1 MENQG
6 AGLLPEPGKP
16 KVENVLMT
24 APPSGPFRPIAA
36 RVLQER
42 YLRRDP
48 EGQVVETPEELF
60 RRVARGVAAAE
71 ERYGGVQAVTRQTE
85 IFYEAL
91 ASLKFLPNTPTLM
104 NAGVPRGQLAACF
117 VIPIHD
123 DMRSILEG
131 VRDMALIHQTGGGTG
146 FSFTHLRP
154 RGDQVRSTGRVASGP
169 VGFMRIF
176 DTTTEV
182 VKQGG
187 RRRGANMGILNVDH
201 PDILEFIQAKTKP
214 GVLDNFNL
222 SVAVTDAF
230 MEQVAGDETYPLI
243 NPRTGQEVR
252 RLKAREVFDLICRA
266 ALETG
271 DPGLIF
277 LDAIERANP
286 TPEIGKLEATNPCGE
301 QPLLAFESCNLGSIN
316 LSLLVKGRD
325 LDWEELDRLV
335 DLGVTFLDDVIDQS
349 HYPLPQITAI
359 THANRKIGLGVMGLA
374 DLFIKLGIA
383 YDSPE
388 ALDLAEK
395 LMARIQERA
404 VAQSE
409 VLARRRGPFPNFYHS
424 RYHREGRPPRR
435 HATVTTVAPTGTISI
450 IAATSSGIEPL
461 FAVAYRRRAL
471 EGEEFDEVH
480 PLFLQKLR
488 KAGLTKEEWL
498 PRVLASGR
506 VRPLKGLPE
515 DLRHL
520 FPTTFEVSVEYQVKM
535 QAAFQ
540 RHVENAV
547 SKTINLAPEATRQ
560 EVAEA
565 YLLAHRLGLKGITV
579 YRYGSRPG
587 QVLSLPPQS
596 QALTLSHEFTEEC
609 RLCSV

>member
-1 MENQG
+1 
-6 AGLLPEPGKP
+6 
-16 KVENVLMT
+16 
-24 APPSGPFRPIAA
+24 
-36 RVLQER
+36 
-42 YLRRDP
+42 
-48 EGQVVETPEELF
+48 VVETPAELF
-60 RRVARGVAAAE
+60 WRVARGVAAAE
-71 ERYGGVQAVTRQTE
+71 ERYAGPEAAARQAEVFHE
-85 IFYEAL
+85 ML

-104 NAGVPRGQLAACF
+104 NAGLPQGQLAACF
-117 VIPIHD
+117 VIPVHD

-176 DTTTEV
+176 DTTTAV

-201 PDILEFIQAKTKP
+201 PDILEFIKVKAEP
-214 GVLDNFNL
+214 GLLTNFNL

-230 MEQVAGDETYPLI
+230 MEKVAQDETYPLI
-243 NPRTGQEVR
+243 NPRTGQEVG
-252 RLKAREVFDLICRA
+252 RLPAREIFDLICRYA
-266 ALETG
+266 ALTG
-271 DPGLIF
+271 DPGLLF
-277 LDAIERANP
+277 LDAIEGANP
-286 TPEIGKLEATNPCGE
+286 TPAIGKLEATNPCGE
-301 QPLLAFESCNLGSIN
+301 QPLLAYESCNLGSIN
-316 LSLLVKGRD
+316 LSRLTRGPD
-325 LDWEELDRLV
+325 LDWEELDRLTA
-335 DLGVTFLDDVIDQS
+335 LGVTFLDDVIDRS

-374 DLFIKLGIA
+374 DLFIRLGIP
-383 YDSPE
+383 YDSPQ
-388 ALDLAEK
+388 ALELGEK
-395 LMARIQERA
+395 IMARIQDRA
-404 VAQSE
+404 VAQSAA
-409 VLARRRGPFPNFYHS
+409 LARQRGPFPNFYHS
-424 RYHREGRPPRR
+424 RYYQEGSPPRR

-450 IAATSSGIEPL
+450 IAGCSSGIEPL

-488 KAGLTKEEWL
+488 EVGLTEEEWV
-498 PRVLASGR
+498 PKVLAAGR
-506 VRPLKGLPE
+506 VRPLTGLPE
-515 DLRHL
+515 EVRRL
-520 FPTTFEVSVEYQVKM
+520 FPTTFEVSVDYQVQM

-547 SKTINLAPEATRQ
+547 SKTINLSPEATGK

-565 YLLAHRLGLKGITV
+565 YRLAYNLRLKGITV
-579 YRYGSRPG
+579 YRYGSKAG
-587 QVLSLPPQS
+587 QVLSLPPAAA
-596 QALTLSHEFTEEC
+596 ALTLSHEFAEEC